1 MTMPRDVVNFQSL
14 ARNIWDLVSM
24 QSTWVNETVDRRI
37 KQLREALVSYG
48 KIARIL
54 RDERGIEVTKN
65 QIIRRGRTLQV
76 ATVGSPLYGQPEVVP
91 LTPCAEVPAW
101 LSPEADALFAA
112 DWRRGCRV
120 MDLCRRF
127 QTSDDSITRRRAK
140 LDLLPRSGGPIRPT
154 EPVAT
159 LPPLPSTQEEE
170 PVTALPIA
178 LGSFTPFSVPRRG
191 DPPPRPTVPPIRP
204 AYVPASRR
212 CQYPLWGHHERP
224 THAYC
229 DQPVAVRSYCLDHAQ
244 IAYHRVPR
252 YDTA

>member
-1 MTMPRDVVNFQSL
+1 MTMPRDVVYFQSL
-14 ARNIWDLVSM
+14 ARNILDWVSM
-24 QSTWVNETVDRRI
+24 LSNWTNETVDRRI

-65 QIIRRGRTLQV
+65 QVIRRGRTLNV

-112 DWRRGCRV
+112 DWQRGCRV

-140 LDLLPRSGGPIRPT
+140 LDLSPRSGGPIRPT

-159 LPPLPSTQEEE
+159 LPPLSSQEEQ
-170 PVTALPIA
+170 VTALPIA
-178 LGSFTPFSVPRRG
+178 LGSFTPFSVPQRG
-191 DPPPRPTVPPIRP
+191 DPPPRPTVPPIKM
-204 AYVPASRR
+204 AYIPASRR
-212 CQYPLWGHHERP
+212 CQFPSWANHERP
-224 THAYC
+224 THVYC
-229 DQPVAVRSYCLDHAQ
+229 DKPVAVRSYCLDHAQ